1 MRLVVIGHTHNARIV
16 RGKRPDGSLFVLMD
30 CGACGGTGFLSDELG
45 APILNLQIGVKVA
58 DDLRIYQLG
67 YVRRQ

>member
-1 MRLVVIGHTHNARIV
+1 
-16 RGKRPDGSLFVLMD
+16 MD